1 MNRSPF
7 FRSREAL
14 RGTALVILM
23 LGITLGAAA
32 VRADPAP
39 ATGSVLDEGP
49 FEPSPVIAPP
59 VIERAGVP
67 GPLRPAWAAGTSGS
81 RARSD
86 RAALP
91 ALPARPGPARLDPG
105 PEATITVCPSG
116 CDHSS
121 IQAAVQAAKLG
132 DLIFVGAGTYR
143 ERLQIPTSLTLRGV
157 DPSVTIIEAGTL
169 EGPLVTVEP
178 GIGVTLQG
186 LTIRNGRAP
195 SGAGIY
201 NQGAM
206 LIANCIV
213 SGNHTTGDVEGWGGG
228 IFNYGGV
235 MTIDQTVISGNR
247 AKLGAGILNSYGSM
261 TVGRSRIEGNVA
273 TLYGGAIFNG
283 ADASLRVDTID
294 LGANEVDQASAE
306 GRGGGIYTAGFTY
319 ISRSTLRGNRT
330 AQVGGAIFQYQDV
343 VVLASSTVSGNS
355 ADYGGAA
362 VYTSGG
368 SMLVTNGTIV
378 NNTGA
383 FGALFSNDTVTLR
396 NSLVGDN
403 PGGSC
408 YGPVTSEGYN
418 LDSGNKCGFRAP
430 GDLVNVNPRITA
442 LADNGGPTLTHGL
455 APNSPAI
462 DAGDP
467 EGCTDPDG
475 ALLGTDQRGSLS
487 PVDGNGDEVKR
498 CDIGAFEY
506 DPDAAGGATPTPT
519 PSGAGPGT
527 ITVCPSGC
535 DHTRVQAAIDAAQP
549 GNTIAVRPGVFAE
562 NLVVGKRLTIVG
574 AGALATE
581 IDGQGRGPVLT
592 VATGELTV
600 KGLALLRGQGV
611 INNAT
616 LTLDGVTVAYN
627 ASPVAGGIRNS
638 GTLAVLNSTIVSN
651 VSLEENGGGILS
663 TSGAVTVRN
672 SSVIGNTANGQEG
685 NGFGGGIYANGT
697 LTLIDSLV
705 SSNESRYGGGVALG
719 GGTLEMLRTTVSGN
733 RGEFGAGVYVGRA
746 TAEIEAGAIN
756 GNQGDLGG
764 GLYALGTVTLEGVR
778 LAQNRAL
785 GAYGFGGGVL
795 SNGGQITIDGGTIS
809 ENESTNGGGIYSYK
823 PEANLTV
830 QNAEISRNRSSF
842 GAGIFTREGVVSVVD
857 TRLAANAAFFDG
869 GGLYAQSGPVAVQRG
884 AIAGN
889 TAERAGGGL
898 LVGEGATMLVNQGEI
913 SGSAVD
919 GSGAGAFVL
928 GTLSLMDTDVLD
940 NQTSSYESR
949 GGGILVEPT
958 GRLSVLRGALARNTA
973 TEGGGIANRGN
984 LELVNATL
992 SENAGMR
999 GAGLHNAGTA
1009 QLASVT
1015 FFTNTLQLRT
1025 PEPTAEPTETPEP
1038 EEPAPAASGIGAG
1051 ASAAPRID
1059 ARASGAA
1066 AGRSD
1071 PQPARMLQL
1080 PPDAAGGAIFN
1091 ASGSTVTLRNT
1102 VVGNSGSLPSCAG
1115 SIASAGYNLD
1125 AGRSCG
1131 FSGTGDRSGVDPG
1144 LELLADNGGQTLT
1157 NALAAGSPAIDMGDP
1172 GGCKAPDGSALA
1184 NDQRGLRRSVDGN
1197 GDGTARCDIGAFE
1210 LDPSYVPTP
1219 TATPGGPGPTA
1230 TPTGPGP
1237 EVTIFLPVTKKSD

>member
-1 MNRSPF
+1 MNRSPI
-7 FRSREAL
+7 FRSRVAP
-14 RGTALVILM
+14 RVIALVPLV
-23 LGITLGAAA
+23 LGIALGAAA

-39 ATGSVLDEGP
+39 ATGSALGRGQGGVAPIGL
-49 FEPSPVIAPP
+49 PP

-67 GPLRPAWAAGTSGS
+67 GPPRPAWAAGMSGS
-81 RARSD
+81 PGRSD

-91 ALPARPGPARLDPG
+91 ARPGTARLDPA
-105 PEATITVCPSG
+105 PDATITVCPSG

-143 ERLQIPTSLTLRGV
+143 ERLEIPTSLTLRGV
-157 DPSVTIIEAGTL
+157 DPSVTIIEGGTA

-186 LTIRNGRAP
+186 LTIRNGRAA

-273 TLYGGAIFNG
+273 SLYGGAVFNG
-283 ADASLRVDTID
+283 ADASLRLDTID

-383 FGALFSNDTVTLR
+383 FGALFSNDKVTLR

-408 YGPVTSEGYN
+408 YGPVSSEGYN

-519 PSGAGPGT
+519 PSGTGPGT

-549 GNTIAVRPGVFAE
+549 GNTIAVRPGIYSE

-592 VATGELTV
+592 VGAGELTV

-627 ASPVAGGIRNS
+627 ASPVAGGIRNA
-638 GTLAVLNSTIVSN
+638 GTLSVLNSTIVSN

-663 TSGAVTVRN
+663 TSGSVTVRN

-697 LTLIDSLV
+697 LTLVDSLV

-746 TAEIEAGAIN
+746 TAEIVAGAIN

-764 GLYALGTVTLEGVR
+764 GLYALGTVTLDEVR

-823 PEANLTV
+823 PEANLTI
-830 QNAEISRNRSSF
+830 QNAEISRNRSNF
-842 GAGIFTREGVVSVVD
+842 GAGIFTREGVVAVVD

-898 LVGEGATMLVNQGEI
+898 LVGEGATLLVTQGEI
-913 SGSAVD
+913 TGSAVD

-949 GGGILVEPT
+949 GGGILVEPS
-958 GRLSVLRGALARNTA
+958 GRLSFLRGALARNTA
-973 TEGGGIANRGN
+973 TEGGGIANRGS

-1038 EEPAPAASGIGAG
+1038 EEPAPAAPRAARPATDGG
-1051 ASAAPRID
+1051 ASGWSP
-1059 ARASGAA
+1059 
-1066 AGRSD
+1066 GRG
-1071 PQPARMLQL
+1071 PARILQL
-1080 PPDAAGGAIFN
+1080 PADAAGGAIFN
-1091 ASGSTVTLRNT
+1091 AAGSTVTLRNT
-1102 VVGNSGSLPSCAG
+1102 VVGMSGGMPSCSG

-1125 AGRSCG
+1125 SGRSCG

-1157 NALAAGSPAIDMGDP
+1157 NALAPGSPALDAGDP
-1172 GGCKAPDGSALA
+1172 AGCKAADGSALA

-1197 GDGTARCDIGAFE
+1197 GDGTARCDIGAYE
-1210 LDPSYVPTP
+1210 LDPNYVPTP

-1230 TPTGPGP
+1230 TPTGSGPG
-1237 EVTIFLPVTKKSD
+1237 VKIFLPVTKKSD